1 MKIPT
6 AFYFQNHDAHIAA
19 HVAFIKTRMVQANA
33 MVHALLTAH
42 VQEHISMKARAQV
55 FLEVKTNRPDLVALE
70 QRDPQS
76 YLAETESMIAEQIAV
91 LTNIFS
97 EAEGG
102 KQDPLVALKNRE
114 LDLRAMDIQRR
125 GQENAMDMQ
134 RKINEFEER
143 LDLDRMKREDAE
155 EAGKERIRVAD
166 EKLDLQEMK
175 IMNDMEKNNERQT
188 TRTPTKK
195 GT

>member
-1 MKIPT
+1 
-6 AFYFQNHDAHIAA
+6 
-19 HVAFIKTRMVQANA
+19 
-33 MVHALLTAH
+33 
-42 VQEHISMKARAQV
+42 
-55 FLEVKTNRPDLVALE
+55 
-70 QRDPQS
+70 
-76 YLAETESMIAEQIAV
+76 
-91 LTNIFS
+91 
-97 EAEGG
+97 
-102 KQDPLVALKNRE
+102 
-114 LDLRAMDIQRR
+114 MDIQRR

-155 EAGKERIRVAD
+155 EAGKERIRIAD

>member
-1 MKIPT
+1 
-6 AFYFQNHDAHIAA
+6 
-19 HVAFIKTRMVQANA
+19 
-33 MVHALLTAH
+33 
-42 VQEHISMKARAQV
+42 
-55 FLEVKTNRPDLVALE
+55 
-70 QRDPQS
+70 
-76 YLAETESMIAEQIAV
+76 
-91 LTNIFS
+91 
-97 EAEGG
+97 
-102 KQDPLVALKNRE
+102 
-114 LDLRAMDIQRR
+114 MDIQRR

-188 TRTPTKK
+188 TRTTTKK

>member
-1 MKIPT
+1 
-6 AFYFQNHDAHIAA
+6 
-19 HVAFIKTRMVQANA
+19 
-33 MVHALLTAH
+33 
-42 VQEHISMKARAQV
+42 
-55 FLEVKTNRPDLVALE
+55 
-70 QRDPQS
+70 
-76 YLAETESMIAEQIAV
+76 
-91 LTNIFS
+91 
-97 EAEGG
+97 
-102 KQDPLVALKNRE
+102 
-114 LDLRAMDIQRR
+114 MDIQRR

-155 EAGKERIRVAD
+155 EASKERIRVAD

-188 TRTPTKK
+188 TRTTTKK